1 MNESEVGQYEIS
13 IWSFSIVE
21 NKLVYE
27 AIVAIDLILLDV
39 PDLLHVIPDVQTGD
53 KLKEK
58 NNEWHVLRESDWAE
72 LIFFKEISNCQ

>member
-53 KLKEK
+53 KLKK
-58 NNEWHVLRESDWAE
+58 KKQWMTCSSRIGLSWSDF
-72 LIFFKEISNCQ
+72 L